1 MNVKKIRNNLMIE
14 DAEIGFRNFSGA
26 VGPYNKNGEK
36 SFCVFL
42 DNDMAEQLEEEG
54 WNIKWPKER
63 DDILPEEDT
72 RKPYFNV
79 KVEFGDYPPKCIMIA
94 NEVVTQLDELGVA
107 QLDTAEIEKVDIIL
121 NPYNWSVNGKSGIK
135 AYLNSIYVTIV
146 TNDFIERYGI

>member
-1 MNVKKIRNNLMIE
+1 MIIKKVRNNIMIE
-14 DAEIGFRNFSGA
+14 DAEIGFKNFAGA

-42 DNDMAEQLEEEG
+42 EPDIAEKLEEEG

-63 DDILPEEDT
+63 EDILPEEDK

-94 NEVVTQLDELGVA
+94 NDVVTQLDELGVA

-135 AYLNSIYVTIV
+135 AYLNSIYATIV

>member
-1 MNVKKIRNNLMIE
+1 MIE
-14 DAEIGFRNFSGA
+14 DAEIGFRNFAGS